1 MPQPQSKNEQPFIVT
16 NTPLAISIVALAIL
30 VASSLM
36 WWTKVHDSP
45 NRVFN
50 GMLKNNLSVLS
61 VTRTTTS
68 LQDTGFSKVEQISFV
83 SPSATHALVTIDQ
96 SEESGGSKVRTE
108 TIGTLTNDFSRYL
121 SISTSQKS
129 ESGKELDFSSVKGV
143 WGKTEGDGSQPA
155 YFAEA
160 LQGIVPFASLGPVA
174 RDQAIES
181 IKTTKAYEVDF
192 VNVKPKRIGRRSA
205 LVFPVKVN
213 LEAYV
218 KIIKDISKRAGVPD
232 TSSLNPEDYKGQ
244 PPIEISLTVD
254 KLSRQVIEV
263 SYGQQREEYSAY
275 GLKNPV
281 LLPTKTISA
290 EALQQKVQEIK

>member
-1 MPQPQSKNEQPFIVT
+1 MPQPQPKNEQPFIVT

-30 VASSLM
+30 VVSSLM

-50 GMLKNNLSVLS
+50 GMLRNNLSVTS

-83 SPSATHALVTIDQ
+83 SPSATHALITIDQ
-96 SEESGGSKVRTE
+96 PEESGGSKVRTE

-129 ESGKELDFSSVKGV
+129 ESGKDLDFSSVKGV
-143 WGKTEGDGSQPA
+143 WGKTEGGARPA

-160 LQGIVPFASLGPVA
+160 MQGIVPFANLGPVA
-174 RDQAIES
+174 RDQVIES

-192 VNVKPKRIGRRSA
+192 ANVKPKRIGRKSA
-205 LVFPVKVN
+205 LVYPVKVN

-218 KIIKDISKRAGVPD
+218 TIIKDLSKSAGVPD

-254 KLSRQVIEV
+254 KLSRQVLEV
-263 SYGQQREEYSAY
+263 SYGQQSEEYTSY

-281 LLPTKTISA
+281 ALPTKTIPA
-290 EALQQKVQEIK
+290 ESLQQKVQEIK